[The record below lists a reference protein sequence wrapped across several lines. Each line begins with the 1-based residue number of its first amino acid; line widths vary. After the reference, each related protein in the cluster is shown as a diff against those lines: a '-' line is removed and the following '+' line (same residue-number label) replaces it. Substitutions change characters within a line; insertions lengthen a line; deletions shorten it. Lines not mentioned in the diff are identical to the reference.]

1 VSRFEVVGDTID
13 LDSEEIV
20 YEWRHQRHTNG
31 HTAGNLDFGPDGS
44 LYISTGDNTS
54 PYESD
59 GYGPIDERPG
69 REGYDAQGTSASTAN
84 PNGKILRIVPN
95 EDEPGYTIPAG
106 NMFQPGTPQTL
117 PEIYAMGFRNPF
129 RFTVDPETGWVL
141 MADYGPDA
149 SFADPLRGPQGSV
162 EWNVITEPGFY
173 GWPYCIREN
182 VPYIDY
188 DFATRQSGMP
198 FGCENPVND
207 SPYNTGLTELP
218 PAKPASMWMG
228 RTQTDARFPGLGTG
242 GAPMSGERYHYDPS
256 NPSATKF
263 PASLDGHWFIA
274 EWGANWIKTV
284 TLDGE
289 GHPSQVHDF
298 PLSGQLVRPGMDLEF
313 GPDGALYLIEW
324 GSGFDGGNADSG
336 IYRIDHVV
344 PHENSPPAIDSLTAT
359 PSSGFAPLEVDFT
372 VDASDPDGDE
382 LTYQWELG
390 DGDASSDQNPS
401 HTYAEPGSYEVTLTV
416 SDGDDEVSESVTVL
430 VNESTQVAPDLRLS
444 GRPAVRR
451 VGPQQNETKFHFR
464 VANSGDA
471 ASGPV
476 SLCVNAPRKRL
487 ELAGERCIIRNI
499 PAGQSGGRK
508 AKLRVKPPARGK
520 VTGVRLIARGPNV
533 TTRRTTVQV
542 RAK

>member
-1 VSRFEVVGDTID
+1 
-13 LDSEEIV
+13 
-20 YEWRHQRHTNG
+20 
-31 HTAGNLDFGPDGS
+31 
-44 LYISTGDNTS
+44 
-54 PYESD
+54 
-59 GYGPIDERPG
+59 
-69 REGYDAQGTSASTAN
+69 
-84 PNGKILRIVPN
+84 
-95 EDEPGYTIPAG
+95 
-106 NMFQPGTPQTL
+106 
-117 PEIYAMGFRNPF
+117 
-129 RFTVDPETGWVL
+129 
-141 MADYGPDA
+141 
-149 SFADPLRGPQGSV
+149 
-162 EWNVITEPGFY
+162 
-173 GWPYCIREN
+173 
-182 VPYIDY
+182 
-188 DFATRQSGMP
+188 
-198 FGCENPVND
+198 
-207 SPYNTGLTELP
+207 
-218 PAKPASMWMG
+218 
-228 RTQTDARFPGLGTG
+228 
-242 GAPMSGERYHYDPS
+242 
-256 NPSATKF
+256 
-263 PASLDGHWFIA
+263 
-274 EWGANWIKTV
+274 V